1 MAQVKTY
8 SLRREDEALSKWIK
22 DNREETPG
30 GESGLIRLALYHYM
44 NQETERVGILKG
56 LADGQNRIEAK
67 QEQIL
72 ADLAVLKG
80 RG

>member
-56 LADGQNRIEAK
+56 LVDGQSRIEAR